1 MLGFSIE
8 DEKKVTEKIIQLWI
22 IKKDS
27 EVLRREC
34 VAWIDM
40 STRTC
45 YIKKFKHISCLTGQF
60 WGMENA
66 QITYD
71 PHNSKVRTIM
81 SHRPIFQNHGVFE
94 LKDLPSYFEENSYL
108 DKMVGKFQAT

>member
-1 MLGFSIE
+1 MLGFQIE
-8 DEKKVTEKIIQLWI
+8 DQKKVTEYVSQLWI

-34 VAWIDM
+34 VIWIDM

-45 YIKKFKHISCLTGQF
+45 YIKKFKHISCLTGQY

-66 QITYD
+66 QISVD
-71 PHNSKVRTIM
+71 QHNQRVRTILA
-81 SHRPIFQNHGVFE
+81 RPIFLDHGVFE
-94 LKDLPSYFEENSYL
+94 LRKLPKYFEENEYL
-108 DKMVGKFQAT
+108 DKMVGKFQTS